1 MKETELKPCPNNEEI
16 QKQANRYLMHIF
28 VEMDRFQTH
37 NSFHHP
43 TVIMSRDIFNILMAG
58 TERVLYVND
67 EFQTICGCK
76 VDVVSGTQ
84 KLYVGLNLLEQEG
97 RQ

>member
-1 MKETELKPCPNNEEI
+1 MNKTELKPCPNNEEI
-16 QKQANRYLMHIF
+16 QKQANLYLTHIF
-28 VEMDRFQTH
+28 VEMGRFQTH
-37 NSFHHP
+37 NSFHNP
-43 TVIMSRDIFNILMAG
+43 TVIMSRDIFNILVAG

-84 KLYVGLNLLEQEG
+84 KLYVGLNLLEQEN